1 MAALKTRSSTWEKF
15 EPLVQSYMRY
25 KTVNDELLECALSFR
40 IDDAADDFD
49 FDAFAQSASDD
60 TYAIESRMRWA
71 LGQIGAAKRLERA
84 QREEAE
90 EVERARRVMEG
101 HGYDVLPPEE

>member
-1 MAALKTRSSTWEKF
+1 MVLYSGAA
-15 EPLVQSYMRY
+15 
-25 KTVNDELLECALSFR
+25 DELLECALSFR

-49 FDAFAQSASDD
+49 FDGFAQSASDD

-71 LGQIGAAKRLERA
+71 LGQIGAAKA
-84 QREEAE
+84 
-90 EVERARRVMEG
+90 VERAWRVLEG